1 MKQTVDLVIA
11 IPIGPF
17 TNMNFIVDTLESVKH
32 YIHCNYAIL
41 IIDNTHN
48 PAYAEKLRQQFPE
61 LDIFKTD
68 RRYVKFLD
76 LYVSESIA
84 YCYALDNYN
93 FKALLRMDDDVL
105 IIGDDPQKAA
115 FALFEKNPNI
125 AVAGRHIKGRFDV
138 DQFGDVFNNREGRG
152 RMLQIL
158 KLATKAVLVAP
169 VINWKIR
176 DLILKAI
183 DNGWELG
190 EQVFGG
196 ACIFSYNGLNT
207 LRKSGL
213 LPLESVRK
221 ASKDNKTSFIKQHED
236 DNFFSMLICSLGLE
250 LGDLNSGNC
259 PFACTWKGL
268 PASPET
274 LYNSGKKII
283 HSTREW
289 KDLKEEDIRRY
300 FRNKRVEAFAE
311 MA

>member
-1 MKQTVDLVIA
+1 MKPDVDIVIV
-11 IPIGPF
+11 IPVGPDP
-17 TNMNFIVDTLESVKH
+17 NMDFVLDTLNSIEY
-32 YIHCNYAIL
+32 YIHCTYKII

-48 PAYAEKLRQQFPE
+48 SAFAVDLREHYPE
-61 LDIFKTD
+61 VVLLKTD
-68 RRYVKFLD
+68 RHYEKKLD
-76 LYVSESIA
+76 LYVSEAHA
-84 YCYALDNYN
+84 YRYALEN
-93 FKALLRMDDDVL
+93 FTFRAVLRMDTDVL
-105 IIGDDPQKAA
+105 IIGHHPEAA
-115 FALFEKNPNI
+115 ALELFRNNPEI
-125 AVAGRHIKGRFDV
+125 GLAGRHIRGRFAV
-138 DQFGDVFNNREGRG
+138 DDFGDVFSNDMGRG
-152 RMLQIL
+152 RMIQIA
-158 KLATKAVLVAP
+158 KLFSKNFMRYP
-169 VINWKIR
+169 IRNWEIR
-176 DLILKAI
+176 KLLFKAI
-183 DNGWELG
+183 DNGYEMGDQL
-190 EQVFGG
+190 FGG